1 MCLEIEI
8 FQIEVFALFFS
19 VTGTRQSSPLGLR
32 NVRPR
37 RSRYGQTVLPRNEE
51 NKDRK

>member
-1 MCLEIEI
+1 MCREIEI
-8 FQIEVFALFFS
+8 FQIEVFAM
-19 VTGTRQSSPLGLR
+19 TGTRQSSPLRLR